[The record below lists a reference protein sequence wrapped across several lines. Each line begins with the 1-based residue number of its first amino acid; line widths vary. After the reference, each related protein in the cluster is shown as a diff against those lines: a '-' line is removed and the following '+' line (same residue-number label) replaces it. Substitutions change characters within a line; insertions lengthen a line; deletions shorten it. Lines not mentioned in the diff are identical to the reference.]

1 MNQLPVRIA
10 MWSGPRSISTALMR
24 AFANRAD
31 CAVWDEPFYA
41 HYLDRTG
48 LDHPM
53 AERII
58 AAYENDWREVAERL
72 TGPAPGG
79 APVFYQKHMSHHM
92 LPHIGLGWLDRVEN
106 CFLIRE
112 PARVAASY
120 RAKRASVTLEDLGFP
135 QQARLFDEVRQRTG
149 KIPPVLDCDDILADP
164 RRLLT
169 KLCGA
174 VAIAFDTAMLTW
186 PAGKRDG
193 DGLWAEHWY
202 GAVEASTGFAPPPT
216 AAPEA
221 PAELAG
227 IVAAAQPIY
236 REMRQYRLR

>member
-1 MNQLPVRIA
+1 
-10 MWSGPRSISTALMR
+10 MR
-24 AFANRAD
+24 AFGNRAD

-48 LDHPM
+48 LDHPL
-53 AERII
+53 AGQII
-58 AAYENDWREVAERL
+58 DAYESDWPAVVARL

-79 APVFYQKHMSHHM
+79 ARVFYQKHMSHHM
-92 LPHIGLGWLDRVEN
+92 LPHIDLGWLDGVIN

-135 QQARLFDEVRQRTG
+135 QQLRIFEEVRRRGG
-149 KIPPVLDCDDILADP
+149 KLPPVFDCDDILADP
-164 RRLLT
+164 RALLG
-169 KLCGA
+169 KLCAAAG
-174 VAIAFDTAMLTW
+174 IEFDEAMLAW
-186 PAGKRDG
+186 PAGKRG
-193 DGLWAEHWY
+193 SDGLWAEHWY

-216 AAPEA
+216 TPPEA
-221 PAELAG
+221 PAELSD

-236 REMRQYRLR
+236 DEMRQYRLR